1 MQIIA
6 GLGVTLMEYTIK
18 NAYCKRVWDEI
29 SVRYA
34 DQGHFLQAAGLVL
47 ETISPVVDK
56 MPELE
61 KNAVLERFVEPER
74 IIMFRVPWTDD
85 QGKPHVNRGFRV
97 QFNSAIGPYKGGLR
111 FSPEVGLDVLKF
123 VTVWVV
129 A

>member
-61 KNAVLERFVEPER
+61 KNAVLERFC
-74 IIMFRVPWTDD
+74 
-85 QGKPHVNRGFRV
+85 
-97 QFNSAIGPYKGGLR
+97 
-111 FSPEVGLDVLKF
+111 
-123 VTVWVV
+123 
-129 A
+129 

>member
-1 MQIIA
+1 
-6 GLGVTLMEYTIK
+6 MEYNIK

-29 SVRYA
+29 STRYA

-61 KNAVLERFVEPER
+61 NYAVLERFVEPER
-74 IIMFRVPWTDD
+74 IVMFRVPWTDD
-85 QGKPHVNRGFRV
+85 QGKAHVNRGFRV

-123 VTVWVV
+123 L
-129 A
+129 